1 MHYIW
6 LETSLQYDH
15 YTSLFIA
22 AANYGE
28 CQGLYNLGYFGR
40 PERLQLRNNQ
50 DILCMEGVG
59 GKVKRDAKFFGVACA
74 ENGV

>member
-1 MHYIW
+1 MLFQRENFSFLQIW
-6 LETSLQYDH
+6 YAFWSPGGTGLTSQLMSDIY
-15 YTSLFIA
+15 L
-22 AANYGE
+22 
-28 CQGLYNLGYFGR
+28 
-40 PERLQLRNNQ
+40 ERLQLRNNQ

>member
-1 MHYIW
+1 MQIMNDYNKTIRN
-6 LETSLQYDH
+6 TDVYCNI
-15 YTSLFIA
+15 TIT
-22 AANYGE
+22 
-28 CQGLYNLGYFGR
+28 GLHT
-40 PERLQLRNNQ
+40 ERLQLRNNQ